1 MQHSHDFTDN
11 PIHYE
16 NEGII
21 FLAAGHYY
29 EGNNKPIAKLLK
41 VADKRAIDYAT
52 HKMAPL
58 LTRGKP
64 WVLVPV
70 PGHHGYAEETT
81 KLCRSISMATGL
93 PVCDV
98 LRGNDREPNYL
109 AKKNGRPLTEV
120 QLGFTQVKPLPKG
133 CIPVVVDNVVDTG
146 VSAKAAIH
154 AMGKGIVLTF
164 AMTDVMMEQQEERIA
179 SKSIH
184 R

>member
-1 MQHSHDFTDN
+1 M
-11 PIHYE
+11 
-16 NEGII
+16 
-21 FLAAGHYY
+21 
-29 EGNNKPIAKLLK
+29 
-41 VADKRAIDYAT
+41 ADKRAIDYAT

-98 LRGNDREPNYL
+98 LRGNDRESNYL
-109 AKKNGRPLTEV
+109 AKKNGRPLTEA
-120 QLGFTQVKPLPKG
+120 QLGFTQIKPLPKG